1 MALPKATL
9 KAAQLIAIEDIPA
22 LSKLT
27 FKHTAQQSGYKSA
40 RYCNKVDGSLKN
52 LSGRKLR
59 GVDVEN
65 ILITCKKDAW
75 IKATNDN
82 QLKLDHFAKDS
93 CLSEVSWIPNP
104 TRGLMMDEGLK
115 VQSFSNKN

>member
-1 MALPKATL
+1 MFFAYIRKLGLDFQLETDASLDRQFKE

-27 FKHTAQQSGYKSA
+27 FKHAAQQSGYKSA
-40 RYCNKVDGSLKN
+40 LYCNKVTGSLKN

-65 ILITCKKDAW
+65 ILITFKKDAW

-82 QLKLDHFAKDS
+82 QLKLGHFSKDF
-93 CLSEVSWIPNP
+93 CLC
-104 TRGLMMDEGLK
+104 
-115 VQSFSNKN
+115 